1 MNSIK
6 TEVAMKRVDLIRSV
20 RVQFKNMDDRSA
32 AAITDSVFGYMKDC
46 VVAGNRVELRGF
58 GVFQPRA
65 HMTKIGF
72 NPKTG
77 QRIAIPARRSVKFRP
92 SSKLVKEMNE

>member
-1 MNSIK
+1 
-6 TEVAMKRVDLIRSV
+6 MKRADLIRSV
-20 RVQFKNMDDRSA
+20 RVQFRNMEADDA
-32 AAITDSVFGYMKDC
+32 AAITESVFDYLKDA
-46 VVAGNRVELRGF
+46 VAAGNRVELRGF

-77 QRIAIPARRSVKFRP
+77 ERIAIPAGLTVKFRP
-92 SSKLVKEMNE
+92 SAQLIREMNE